1 MLLFFSKKVNTVL
14 ILMIL
19 SVINIRINTKVKQK
33 VKIMTIFEEY
43 VLSLHQVFAR
53 IIITNW

>member
-1 MLLFFSKKVNTVL
+1 
-14 ILMIL
+14 MIL
-19 SVINIRINTKVKQK
+19 SVINMIINTKVKQK

-43 VLSLHQVFAR
+43 VLPLHQVFAR

>member
-1 MLLFFSKKVNTVL
+1 
-14 ILMIL
+14 MIL

-43 VLSLHQVFAR
+43 VLPLQ
-53 IIITNW
+53 TDLNKCQLYE